1 MVCSQIKIKHYDNFQ
16 LTNFNTLRI
25 KSIAKQF
32 WLPDNSGEL
41 VSLLKKFKDKNP
53 IVIGNGSNIL
63 FSSKGIDEPII
74 HTGNIKD
81 SLVFGETIDVEA
93 GIKTQT
99 LSKLAYDKGLS
110 GFEFLIG
117 IPASLGGCT
126 FRMGCLPLRFLTGIV
141 GGHTQYLGAFAAL
154 WDTNDHFVSCL
165 FGEKPL

>member
-63 FSSKGIDEPII
+63 FSSKPAY
-74 HTGNIKD
+74 NILYSQK
-81 SLVFGETIDVEA
+81 SMR
-93 GIKTQT
+93 KH
-99 LSKLAYDKGLS
+99 LSDLEIYKK
-110 GFEFLIG
+110 
-117 IPASLGGCT
+117 
-126 FRMGCLPLRFLTGIV
+126 
-141 GGHTQYLGAFAAL
+141 
-154 WDTNDHFVSCL
+154 
-165 FGEKPL
+165 